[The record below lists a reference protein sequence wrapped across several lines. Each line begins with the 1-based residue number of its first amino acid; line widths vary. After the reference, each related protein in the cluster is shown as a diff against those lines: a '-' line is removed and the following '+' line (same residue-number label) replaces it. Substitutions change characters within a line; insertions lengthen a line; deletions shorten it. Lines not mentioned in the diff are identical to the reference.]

1 MGFLRPDVCAVPLL
15 VALMAVEMAR
25 CQTSVSQG
33 LALRTL
39 DHDLLVCFLVKT
51 YFIT

>member
-1 MGFLRPDVCAVPLL
+1 MRFFRPDVCSVAVP
-15 VALMAVEMAR
+15 VALMAVEVAR

>member
-1 MGFLRPDVCAVPLL
+1 MVFLRPDVCAVPLP
-15 VALMAVEMAR
+15 VALMAILMAR

-33 LALRTL
+33 LALRTV
-39 DHDLLVCFLVKT
+39 DHDLLVCFVAKT